1 MASTIPIPLSP
12 CTSTSVQTYDGPAVR
27 GVPLTPEQRAERT
40 AARRAL
46 ARRVAWRSAAGTL
59 ALIVMLALFAWWLLT
74 TFGGRDFLL
83 AQIVA
88 RLPAGTTLTWQG
100 AEGPASGPLTLHG
113 VRFSMPRQIDPDCV
127 PTAGASCA
135 TGRIVFTARTLVL
148 DPAIRPL
155 FGKRLRLDALDVRN
169 ATLDLP
175 ESDKPFEL
183 PRWPES
189 LPQIAPPLALQADT
203 IRIDGLE
210 VTRARRPMIAIRSAR
225 GGLDAAAG
233 ALHVEHLRVDSDR
246 GRFTAH
252 GDYVPRDDYRTDLV
266 ATAVLPAPTGRM
278 SPRLGL
284 VARGD
289 LSRIEVALSGNV
301 PAPLRATL
309 TLRGRDTP
317 GWKLRA
323 HSAALDPSLLVGSG
337 EPGTPIAFHLQADG
351 QGGDARLQGRIT
363 RGDVTATIQPSR
375 VILAEQVLTV
385 QPLVLDVLGGRAT
398 LRGVANLKDPGHAAL
413 RFAVNARGLGWGNA
427 GKARQIVA
435 DADFGIAGKPD
446 AWVAIGSAVLT
457 RDGQRARLRFDGRG
471 NRAHMQLAS
480 LTATMPTGKLDAHG
494 DLAWSPALGWTLDA
508 RLAGFDPGYFAAGWN
523 GAIDGRLAS
532 TGTTRS
538 DGGLDLVV
546 DATRLG
552 GRLRGRPLLGRG
564 HFAMRGAATPQGSAA
579 YSGEVALTLGGSR
592 IDASGT
598 VAQALDVD
606 ATFAPLQLND
616 LLPDAGGVLRGTLKL
631 RGARNAPDVTADLT
645 GNHLKYGDYRADTL
659 SAKGQLPW
667 RGGNGQLALRATGLQ
682 AGLPFDSL
690 RLDARG
696 AVEALQLDADAHGA
710 IGTLALSGHGGKR
723 GSAWQGTLASLQF
736 DPARGAQWR
745 LQQPAQFRW
754 DGHDGALSHAC
765 LASSSGG
772 TLCATADWPRH
783 GIDLDGAGLPLALA
797 LPYLPEREDGRPW
810 LLHGA
815 IAVTAQVRPLGNRW
829 RGSARV
835 TSANGGMQNSE
846 RARGELVAYDHLVLD
861 ATFDPQR
868 LDATLGA
875 VLNGDGR
882 IDARVDTGWDAYA
895 PLHGELALDTDE
907 LTWMELLSPDI
918 VEPTGKLAGHVT
930 LAGTRAQ
937 PSLGGQAHLSGF
949 STELPAL
956 AITISQGD
964 VRMEAQ
970 PDGSARIH
978 GSLESGEG
986 TLALDGTLGWRGDLA
1001 SGQGAPLVL
1010 NVRGRNVLVSDTRD
1024 LRAVADPD
1032 VVVRYR
1038 AGQPI
1043 NVTGSVGVPSARIDL
1058 ERLDQGVSASP
1069 DVVVLDPVD
1078 PQRSVATPLDLDLA
1092 LVLGDDVRLHGF
1104 GLDGTL
1110 DGSLRVRARPGRERV
1125 ATGTL
1130 EVGGRYTAY
1139 GQKLDITRGRLV
1151 WSNTAIADPLLDIRA
1166 ERDVA
1171 DVTAGIDVTGH
1182 ASHPRAEVWTDP
1194 ASDQSEALAYLA
1206 LGRPL
1211 ASASADESRQLDAA
1225 SAALSA
1231 GGSLLASQL
1240 GARIGLDE
1248 AGVLESRAL
1257 GGSVLGVGKYLSPKL
1272 YVGYGVSL
1280 LGTGQVL
1287 TLKYLLRKGFD
1298 IEIESS
1304 TVENKA
1310 SANWRTE
1317 K

>member
-1 MASTIPIPLSP
+1 LRSTH
-12 CTSTSVQTYDGPAVR
+12 
-27 GVPLTPEQRAERT
+27 LTPEQRGERN

-46 ARRVAWRSAAGTL
+46 ARRLALRSAAGTL
-59 ALIVMLALFAWWLLT
+59 ALVVMLALFAWWLLT

-88 RLPAGTTLTWQG
+88 RLPAGTTLTWQS

-127 PTAGASCA
+127 PTEAASCA
-135 TGRIVFTARTLVL
+135 TGRIVFTAQAAVL

-155 FGKRLRLDALDVRN
+155 FGKRLRLDALDVRG

-175 ESDKPFEL
+175 QSDKPFEL

-189 LPQIAPPLALQADT
+189 LPQIAPPLSLQADT
-203 IRIDGLE
+203 IRIDGLR
-210 VTRARRPMIAIRSAR
+210 VSQDGQPVIDIRSAR
-225 GGLDAAAG
+225 GGLDASAG
-233 ALHVEHLRVDSDR
+233 SLHVEHLRVDSDR

-252 GDYVPRDDYRTDLV
+252 GDYVPRDDYRSDFV
-266 ATAVLPAPTGRM
+266 ATAVLPAPAGRTP
-278 SPRLGL
+278 PRLGL

-289 LSRIEVALSGNV
+289 LSRMEVALSGNV
-301 PAPLRATL
+301 PANLRATL
-309 TLRGRDTP
+309 TLRGKDMP

-323 HSAALDPSLLVGSG
+323 NSDALDPSLLVGSG
-337 EPGTPIAFHLQADG
+337 EAGVPIAFNLQADG
-351 QGGDARLQGRIT
+351 QGGDAQLQGRIT
-363 RGDVTATIQPSR
+363 RGDLTATIRPSH
-375 VILAEQVLTV
+375 ISLAGQVLTV
-385 QPLVLDVLGGRAT
+385 QPLVVDVLDGRVT
-398 LRGVANLKDPGHAAL
+398 LRGFANLKDPDHAAL
-413 RFAVNARGLGWGNA
+413 RFAVNARGLAWGNA
-427 GKARQIVA
+427 VKTQQIVA

-446 AWVAIGSAVLT
+446 AWAAIGSAALT
-457 RDGQRARLRFDGRG
+457 RDGQRAQLRFDGRG
-471 NRAHMQLAS
+471 DTAHMQLRS
-480 LTATMPTGKLDAHG
+480 LTATMPTGKLDARG
-494 DLAWSPALGWTLDA
+494 DVAWSPALGWKADA
-508 RLAGFDPGYFAAGWN
+508 TLAGFDPGYFAAGWD
-523 GAIDGRLAS
+523 GAIDGRLTS
-532 TGTTRS
+532 TGSTRS

-546 DATRLG
+546 DATQLG
-552 GRLRGRPLLGRG
+552 GRLRGRPLRGRG

-579 YSGEVALTLGGSR
+579 YSGDVALTLGDSR
-592 IDASGT
+592 IDARGT
-598 VAQALDVD
+598 VAQTLDVD

-616 LLPDAGGVLRGTLKL
+616 LLPDATGVLRGTLKL
-631 RGARNAPDVTADLT
+631 GGARNAPNVAADLT
-645 GNHLKYGDYRADTL
+645 GNHLRYGDYRADTL

-667 RGGNGQLALRATGLQ
+667 RGGTGQLALRATGLQ

-696 AVEALQLDADAHGA
+696 AVEALQLDADAHGE
-710 IGTLALSGHGGKR
+710 IGTLAMAGNASRR
-723 GSAWQGTLASLQF
+723 GNSWQGTLASLQF

-745 LQQPAQFRW
+745 LQQSAQFRW
-754 DGHDGALSHAC
+754 DGRNGALSRAC
-765 LASSSGG
+765 LASSGGG
-772 TLCATADWPRH
+772 TLCASADWPRR
-783 GIDLDGAGLPLALA
+783 GIDLDGHGLPLTLA

-810 LLHGA
+810 LLHGE
-815 IAVTAQVRPLGNRW
+815 IALTAQVRPVGNGW
-829 RGSARV
+829 RGTAHA
-835 TSANGGMQNSE
+835 TSADGGMKNSE
-846 RARGELVAYDHLVLD
+846 RSRRDLVAYDHLVLD

-868 LDATLGA
+868 LDAKLGA
-875 VLNGDGR
+875 VLNGDGH
-882 IDARVDTGWDAYA
+882 IDAHVDTGWDAYA
-895 PLHGELALDTDE
+895 PLRGEIALDTDE

-937 PSLGGQAHLSGF
+937 PVLGGQAQLSGF

-956 AITISQGD
+956 AITVSNGD
-964 VRMEAQ
+964 VRMDAQ
-970 PDGSARIH
+970 ADGSARIH
-978 GSLESGEG
+978 GSLKSGEG
-986 TLALDGTLGWRGDLA
+986 TLNLDGTLGWRGDDT
-1001 SGQGAPLVL
+1001 PLVL
-1010 NVRGRNVLVSDTRD
+1010 NVRGSNVLVSDTRD

-1032 VVVRYR
+1032 VVVRYS

-1078 PQRSVATPLDLDLA
+1078 PQRGVATPLDLDLT
-1092 LVLGDDVRLHGF
+1092 LVLGDDVRLNGF

-1110 DGSLRVRARPGRERV
+1110 GGSLHVRARPGREML

-1130 EVGGRYTAY
+1130 DVGGRYTAY

-1151 WSNTAIADPLLDIRA
+1151 WSNSAIADPLLDIRA
-1166 ERDVA
+1166 EREVA

-1182 ASHPRAEVWTDP
+1182 ASNPQAEVWTDP
-1194 ASDQSEALAYLA
+1194 ATDQSEALAYLA

-1211 ASASADESRQLDAA
+1211 SSANPDESRQLDAA

-1231 GGSLLASQL
+1231 GGNLLASQL
-1240 GARIGLDE
+1240 GAKIGLDE

-1310 SANWRTE
+1310 SVNWRKE
-1317 K
+1317 R

>member
-1 MASTIPIPLSP
+1 
-12 CTSTSVQTYDGPAVR
+12 
-27 GVPLTPEQRAERT
+27 VPLTPELRAERT

-46 ARRVAWRSAAGTL
+46 ARRVALRSAAGTL

-88 RLPAGTTLTWQG
+88 RLPAGTTLTWQQ

-113 VRFSMPRQIDPDCV
+113 ARFSMPRQIDPDCV
-127 PTAGASCA
+127 PTASASCA
-135 TGRIVFTARTLVL
+135 TGRIVFTAQTIVL

-169 ATLDLP
+169 ATLELP
-175 ESDKPFEL
+175 KSDKPFEL
-183 PRWPES
+183 PRWPQS
-189 LPQIAPPLALQADT
+189 LPQVVPPLALQADA
-203 IRIDGLE
+203 IRIDGLR
-210 VTRARRPMIAIRSAR
+210 VTQQGQPLIAIRSAR
-225 GGLDAAAG
+225 GGLDAATG
-233 ALHVEHLRVDSDR
+233 ELHVEHLRVDSDR

-266 ATAVLPAPTGRM
+266 ATAVLPAPAGRT

-289 LSRIEVALSGNV
+289 LSRMDVAVSGNV
-301 PAPLRATL
+301 PATLRATL
-309 TLRGRDTP
+309 TLRGRDAP
-317 GWKLRA
+317 GWQLRA
-323 HSAALDPSLLVGSG
+323 NSDALDPSLLIGRG
-337 EPGTPIAFHLQADG
+337 EAGAPIAFNLKADG
-351 QGGDARLQGRIT
+351 HGGDAQLQGRIR
-363 RGDVTATIQPSR
+363 RGELTATIQPSH
-375 VILAEQVLTV
+375 ISLADQVLTV
-385 QPLVLDVLGGRAT
+385 QPLVVDVLDGRAT
-398 LRGVANLKDPGHAAL
+398 VRGFANLKDPDHAAL
-413 RFAVNARGLGWGNA
+413 RFAVNARGLSWGNA
-427 GKARQIVA
+427 DRTQQIVA

-446 AWVAIGSAVLT
+446 AWAAIGSAALA

-471 NRAHMQLAS
+471 NTAHMKLES

-508 RLAGFDPGYFAAGWN
+508 TLAGFDPGYFAVGWN

-546 DATRLG
+546 AATQLG
-552 GRLRGRPLLGRG
+552 GRLRGRPLQGRG
-564 HFAMRGAATPQGSAA
+564 HFAMHGAATPQGRAS
-579 YSGEVALTLGGSR
+579 YSGDVALTLGGSR
-592 IDASGT
+592 IDAKGT
-598 VAQALDVD
+598 IAQMLDVD

-616 LLPDAGGVLRGTLKL
+616 LLPDAGGMLRGTLKL
-631 RGARNAPDVTADLT
+631 SGARSAPNIVADLT
-645 GNHLKYGDYRADTL
+645 GSGLKYGDYRADTF

-667 RGGNGQLALRATGLQ
+667 RGGNGQLALRASGLQ
-682 AGLPFDSL
+682 AGVPFDSL

-696 AVEALQLDADAHGA
+696 AVEALQLEADAHGD
-710 IGTLALSGHGGKR
+710 IGTLALSGHAGKR
-723 GSAWQGTLASLQF
+723 GNTWQGALASLRL

-745 LQQPAQFRW
+745 LQQAAQFHW
-754 DGHDGALSHAC
+754 DGRNGALSRAC
-765 LASSSGG
+765 LASSGGG
-772 TLCATADWPRH
+772 TLCATADWPRR
-783 GIDLDGAGLPLALA
+783 GIDLDGNGLPLALA

-810 LLHGA
+810 LLHGE
-815 IAVTAQVRPLGNRW
+815 IALTAQVRPVGNGW
-829 RGSARV
+829 RGNAHV
-835 TSANGGMQNSE
+835 TSADGGMKNSE
-846 RARGELVAYDHLVLD
+846 RSRRDLVAYDHLLLD

-882 IDARVDTGWDAYA
+882 IDAHVDTGWDAYA
-895 PLHGELALDTDE
+895 PLRGEIALNTDE

-937 PSLGGQAHLSGF
+937 PVLGGQAQLADF

-956 AITISQGD
+956 AITVSNGD
-964 VRMEAQ
+964 VRMDAQ

-978 GSLESGEG
+978 GSLKSGEG
-986 TLALDGTLGWRGDLA
+986 TLNLDGTLGWRGDDT
-1001 SGQGAPLVL
+1001 PLVL
-1010 NVRGRNVLVSDTRD
+1010 TVRGSNVLVSDTRD

-1032 VVVRYR
+1032 VVVRYS

-1078 PQRSVATPLDLDLA
+1078 PQRGVATPLDLDLT
-1092 LVLGDDVRLHGF
+1092 LQLGDDVRLNGF

-1110 DGSLRVRARPGRERV
+1110 DGSLHVRARPGREML
-1125 ATGTL
+1125 ATGSL
-1130 EVGGRYTAY
+1130 DVGGRYTAY

-1166 ERDVA
+1166 EREVA

-1182 ASHPRAEVWTDP
+1182 ASNPQAEVWTDP
-1194 ASDQSEALAYLA
+1194 ATDQSEALAYLA

-1211 ASASADESRQLDAA
+1211 SSASADESRQLDAA

-1240 GARIGLDE
+1240 GAKIGLDE

-1310 SANWRTE
+1310 SVNWRKE

>member
-1 MASTIPIPLSP
+1 M
-12 CTSTSVQTYDGPAVR
+12 
-27 GVPLTPEQRAERT
+27 
-40 AARRAL
+40 
-46 ARRVAWRSAAGTL
+46 
-59 ALIVMLALFAWWLLT
+59 ALFAWWLLT

-88 RLPAGTTLTWQG
+88 RLPAGTTLTWRQV
-100 AEGPASGPLTLHG
+100 EGPASGPLTLHG

-127 PTAGASCA
+127 SIAGASCA
-135 TGRIVFTARTLVL
+135 TGRIVFTAQTIVL

-175 ESDKPFEL
+175 QSDKPFEL

-189 LPQIAPPLALQADT
+189 LPQVAPPLALQADA
-203 IRIDGLE
+203 IRIDGLR
-210 VTRARRPMIAIRSAR
+210 VTQAKQPMIDIRSAR
-225 GGLDAAAG
+225 GGLDASTG
-233 ALHVEHLRVDSDR
+233 ELHVEHLRVDSDR

-252 GDYVPRDDYRTDLV
+252 GVYVPREDYRTDLV
-266 ATAVLPAPTGRM
+266 ATVVLPAPAGRT
-278 SPRLGL
+278 SPRVGL

-289 LSRIEVALSGNV
+289 LSRMDVAVSGNI
-301 PAPLRATL
+301 PATLRATL
-309 TLRGRDTP
+309 TLRGKDQP
-317 GWKLRA
+317 GWQLRA
-323 HSAALDPSLLVGSG
+323 NSDALDPSLLAGSG
-337 EPGTPIAFHLQADG
+337 EAGTPIAFNLQADG
-351 QGGDARLQGRIT
+351 HGGDAQLQGRIT
-363 RGDVTATIQPSR
+363 RGGLTATIQPSH
-375 VILAEQVLTV
+375 ISLAEQVLTV
-385 QPLVLDVLGGRAT
+385 QPLVIDVLDGRAT
-398 LRGVANLKDPGHAAL
+398 LRGFANLKDPDHAAL
-413 RFAVNARGLGWGNA
+413 RFAVNARGLAWGGADNA
-427 GKARQIVA
+427 QRIVA

-446 AWVAIGSAVLT
+446 AWAAIGQAAL
-457 RDGQRARLRFDGRG
+457 RRNGQRAQLHFDGRG
-471 NRAHMQLAS
+471 DTAHMQLTS
-480 LTATMPTGKLDAHG
+480 LTATMPTGKLDARG
-494 DLAWSPALGWTLDA
+494 KVAWSPSLGWKLDA
-508 RLAGFDPGYFAAGWN
+508 TLAGFDPGYFAAGWN

-532 TGTTRS
+532 TGNTRS
-538 DGGLDLVV
+538 DGGLDLEV
-546 DATRLG
+546 DATQLG
-552 GRLRGRPLLGRG
+552 GRLRGRPLRG
-564 HFAMRGAATPQGSAA
+564 HGHVAMRGAATPQGSAS
-579 YSGEVALTLGGSR
+579 YSGDVALTLGGSR
-592 IDASGT
+592 IDAKGT
-598 VAQALDVD
+598 IAQALDVD

-616 LLPDAGGVLRGTLKL
+616 LLPDAGGVLRGTLKF
-631 RGARNAPDVTADLT
+631 RGARNAPDIAVDLT
-645 GNHLKYGDYRADTL
+645 GNGLEYGDYRAATF

-682 AGLPFDSL
+682 AGVPFDSL

-696 AVEALQLDADAHGA
+696 AVEALQLDADAHGE
-710 IGTLALSGHGGKR
+710 IGTLALTGHASKR
-723 GSAWQGTLASLQF
+723 GNTWQGTLASLQLT
-736 DPARGAQWR
+736 PTRGAQWR
-745 LQQPAQFRW
+745 LQQPAQFHW
-754 DGHDGALSHAC
+754 DGRNGALSHAC
-765 LASSSGG
+765 VASSGGG
-772 TLCATADWPRH
+772 TLCAIADWPRR
-783 GIDLDGAGLPLALA
+783 GIDLDGQGLPLALA

-810 LLHGA
+810 LLHGEVA
-815 IAVTAQVRPLGNRW
+815 LTAQVRPVGNSW
-829 RGSARV
+829 RGSAHV
-835 TSANGGMQNSE
+835 TSANGGIKNSE
-846 RARGELVAYDHLVLD
+846 RSRRELVAFDHLALD

-868 LDATLGA
+868 IDATLGA

-882 IDARVDTGWDAYA
+882 IDAHVDTGWDAYA
-895 PLHGELALDTDE
+895 PLRGEIALNTDE

-918 VEPTGKLAGHVT
+918 VEPTGKLDGRVT

-937 PSLGGQAHLSGF
+937 PALGGQAQLSDF

-956 AITISQGD
+956 AITVSNGD
-964 VRMEAQ
+964 VRMDAQ

-978 GSLESGEG
+978 GSLKSGEG
-986 TLALDGTLGWRGDLA
+986 TLNLDGTLGWRGDDT
-1001 SGQGAPLVL
+1001 PLVL
-1010 NVRGRNVLVSDTRD
+1010 NVRGNNVLVSDTRD

-1032 VVVRYR
+1032 VVVRYS

-1043 NVTGSVGVPSARIDL
+1043 NVSGSVGVPSARIDL

-1078 PQRSVATPLDLDLA
+1078 PQRSVATPLDLDLT
-1092 LVLGDDVRLHGF
+1092 LQLGDDVRLNGF

-1110 DGSLRVRARPGRERV
+1110 DGSLRVRARPGREMV

-1166 ERDVA
+1166 EREVA

-1182 ASHPRAEVWTDP
+1182 ASNPQAEVWTDP
-1194 ASDQSEALAYLA
+1194 ATDQSEALAYLA

-1211 ASASADESRQLDAA
+1211 SSANADESRQLDAA

-1240 GARIGLDE
+1240 GAKIGLDE

-1257 GGSVLGVGKYLSPKL
+1257 GGSVFGVGKYLSPKL

-1310 SANWRTE
+1310 SVNWRKE

>member
-1 MASTIPIPLSP
+1 
-12 CTSTSVQTYDGPAVR
+12 VR
-27 GVPLTPEQRAERT
+27 GVPLTPEQRAERNV
-40 AARRAL
+40 ARRAL
-46 ARRVAWRSAAGTL
+46 AGRVARRSAAGTL
-59 ALIVMLALFAWWLLT
+59 ALSVMLVLFAWWLLT

-88 RLPAGTTLTWQG
+88 RLPAGTTLAWQQ

-127 PTAGASCA
+127 ATRTASCA
-135 TGRIVFTARTLVL
+135 TGRIVFAAQTIVL

-155 FGKRLRLDALDVRN
+155 FGRRLRLDALDVRN
-169 ATLDLP
+169 ATLELP
-175 ESDKPFEL
+175 KSDKPFEL

-203 IRIDGLE
+203 IRIDGLR
-210 VTRARRPMIAIRSAR
+210 VTQQGQPMIDIHSAR
-225 GGLDAAAG
+225 GGLDAATG
-233 ALHVEHLRVDSDR
+233 ELHVEHLRVDSNR
-246 GRFTAH
+246 GRFTVD

-266 ATAVLPAPTGRM
+266 ATAVLPAPAGRT

-289 LSRIEVALSGNV
+289 LSRMDVALSGNV
-301 PAPLRATL
+301 PATLRASL
-309 TLRGRDTP
+309 TLRGKDQP

-323 HSAALDPSLLVGSG
+323 NSDALDPSLLAGSG
-337 EPGTPIAFHLQADG
+337 EAGMPIAFNLRADG
-351 QGGDARLQGRIT
+351 HGGDARLQGRIT
-363 RGDVTATIQPSR
+363 RGDLTATIQPSH
-375 VILAEQVLTV
+375 ISLAEQVLTV
-385 QPLVLDVLGGRAT
+385 QPLVVDVLDGRAT
-398 LRGVANLKDPGHAAL
+398 VRGFANLRDPDNASL
-413 RFAVNARGLGWGNA
+413 RFAVNARGLSWSGA
-427 GKARQIVA
+427 DDTQKIVA
-435 DADFGIAGKPD
+435 SADFGIAGKPD
-446 AWVAIGSAVLT
+446 AWAAIGSAALT
-457 RDGQRARLRFDGRG
+457 RDGQRAQLRFDGRG
-471 NRAHMQLAS
+471 NTAHMKLES
-480 LTATMPTGKLDAHG
+480 LTATMPTGKLDARG
-494 DLAWSPALGWTLDA
+494 DLAWSPALDWTLDA
-508 RLAGFDPGYFAAGWN
+508 TLAGFDPGYFAAGWN
-523 GAIDGRLAS
+523 GAIDGKLGS

-546 DATRLG
+546 DATQLG
-552 GRLRGRPLLGRG
+552 GRLRGRPLHGRG
-564 HFAMRGAATPQGSAA
+564 HFAMRGAATPQGSAS
-579 YSGEVALTLGGSR
+579 YSGDVGLTLGGSR
-592 IDASGT
+592 IDAKGT

-606 ATFAPLQLND
+606 VSFAPLQLND
-616 LLPDAGGVLRGTLKL
+616 LLPDAAGVLRGTLKL
-631 RGARNAPDVTADLT
+631 SGARNAPNVAADLA
-645 GNHLKYGDYRADTL
+645 GNGLEYGDYRADTF
-659 SAKGQLPW
+659 SAKGRLPW
-667 RGGNGQLALRATGLQ
+667 RGGNGQLALRASGLQ
-682 AGLPFDSL
+682 AGVPFDNL

-696 AVEALQLDADAHGA
+696 AIEALQLDADAHGE
-710 IGTLALSGHGGKR
+710 IGTLALTGQASKR
-723 GSAWQGTLASLQF
+723 GNTWQGALASLQLT
-736 DPARGAQWR
+736 PTRGAQWR
-745 LQQPAQFRW
+745 LQQAAHFRW
-754 DGHDGALSHAC
+754 DGRNGALSHAC
-765 LASSSGG
+765 LASSGGG
-772 TLCATADWPRH
+772 TLCATADWPRR
-783 GIDLDGAGLPLALA
+783 GIDLDGDRLPLTLA

-810 LLHGA
+810 LLHGE
-815 IAVTAQVRPLGNRW
+815 IALTAQIRPVGNRW
-829 RGSARV
+829 RGNAHV
-835 TSANGGMQNSE
+835 TSANGGMKNSE
-846 RARGELVAYDHLVLD
+846 RARRDLVGYDNLVLD

-868 LDATLGA
+868 FDAKLGA
-875 VLNGDGR
+875 VLNGDGHV
-882 IDARVDTGWDAYA
+882 DAHVDTGWDAYA
-895 PLHGELALDTDE
+895 PLRGEIALATDE

-918 VEPTGKLAGHVT
+918 VEPTGKLDGHVT

-937 PSLGGQAHLSGF
+937 PSLGGQAQLSNF

-956 AITISQGD
+956 AITVSNGN
-964 VRMEAQ
+964 VRMDAQ

-978 GSLESGEG
+978 GSLKSGEG
-986 TLALDGTLGWRGDLA
+986 TLDLDGTLGWRGDDT
-1001 SGQGAPLVL
+1001 PLVL
-1010 NVRGRNVLVSDTRD
+1010 NVRGSNVLVSDTRD

-1032 VVVRYR
+1032 VVVRYS

-1043 NVTGSVGVPSARIDL
+1043 NVIGSVGVPSARIDL

-1078 PQRSVATPLDLDLA
+1078 PKRGVATPLDLDLT
-1092 LVLGDDVRLHGF
+1092 LQLGDDVRLNGF

-1110 DGSLRVRARPGRERV
+1110 DGSLHVRARPGREMV

-1166 ERDVA
+1166 EREVA

-1182 ASHPRAEVWTDP
+1182 ASNPQAEVWTDP
-1194 ASDQSEALAYLA
+1194 TTDQSEALAYLA

-1211 ASASADESRQLDAA
+1211 SSASADESRQLDAA

-1231 GGSLLASQL
+1231 GGNLLASQL
-1240 GARIGLDE
+1240 GAKIGLDE

-1310 SANWRTE
+1310 SVNWRKE

>member
-1 MASTIPIPLSP
+1 
-12 CTSTSVQTYDGPAVR
+12 VR
-27 GVPLTPEQRAERT
+27 GVPLTPEQRAERNV
-40 AARRAL
+40 ARRAL
-46 ARRVAWRSAAGTL
+46 AGRVARRSAAGTL
-59 ALIVMLALFAWWLLT
+59 ALSVMLVLFAWWLLT

-88 RLPAGTTLTWQG
+88 RLPAGTTLAWQQ

-127 PTAGASCA
+127 ATRTASCA
-135 TGRIVFTARTLVL
+135 TGRIVFAAQTIVL

-155 FGKRLRLDALDVRN
+155 FGRRLRLDALDVRN
-169 ATLDLP
+169 ATLELP
-175 ESDKPFEL
+175 KSDKPFEL

-203 IRIDGLE
+203 IRIDGLR
-210 VTRARRPMIAIRSAR
+210 VTQQGQPMIDIHSAR
-225 GGLDAAAG
+225 GGLDAATG
-233 ALHVEHLRVDSDR
+233 ELHVEHLRVDSNR
-246 GRFTAH
+246 GRFTVD

-266 ATAVLPAPTGRM
+266 ATAVLPAPAGRT

-289 LSRIEVALSGNV
+289 LSRMDVALSGNV
-301 PAPLRATL
+301 PATLRASL
-309 TLRGRDTP
+309 TLRGKDQP

-323 HSAALDPSLLVGSG
+323 NSDALDPSLLAGSG
-337 EPGTPIAFHLQADG
+337 EAGMPIAFNLRADG
-351 QGGDARLQGRIT
+351 HGGDARLQGRIT
-363 RGDVTATIQPSR
+363 RGDLTATIQPSH
-375 VILAEQVLTV
+375 ISLAEQVLTV
-385 QPLVLDVLGGRAT
+385 QPLVVDVLDGRAT
-398 LRGVANLKDPGHAAL
+398 VRGFANLRDPDNASL
-413 RFAVNARGLGWGNA
+413 RFAVNARGLSWGGA
-427 GKARQIVA
+427 DDTQKIVA
-435 DADFGIAGKPD
+435 SADFGIAGKPD
-446 AWVAIGSAVLT
+446 AWAAIGSAALT
-457 RDGQRARLRFDGRG
+457 RDGQRAQLRFDGRG
-471 NRAHMQLAS
+471 NTAHMKLES
-480 LTATMPTGKLDAHG
+480 LTATMPTGKLDARG
-494 DLAWSPALGWTLDA
+494 DLAWSPALDWTLDA
-508 RLAGFDPGYFAAGWN
+508 TLAGFDPGYFAAGWN
-523 GAIDGRLAS
+523 GAIDGKLGS

-546 DATRLG
+546 DATQLG
-552 GRLRGRPLLGRG
+552 GRLRGRPLHGRG
-564 HFAMRGAATPQGSAA
+564 HFAMRGAATPQGSAS
-579 YSGEVALTLGGSR
+579 YSGDVGLTLGGSR
-592 IDASGT
+592 IDAKGT

-606 ATFAPLQLND
+606 VSFAPLQLND
-616 LLPDAGGVLRGTLKL
+616 LLPDAAGVLRGTLKL
-631 RGARNAPDVTADLT
+631 SGARNAPNVAADLA
-645 GNHLKYGDYRADTL
+645 GNGLEYGDYRADTF
-659 SAKGQLPW
+659 SAKGRLPW
-667 RGGNGQLALRATGLQ
+667 RGGNGQLALRASGLQ
-682 AGLPFDSL
+682 AGVPFDNL

-696 AVEALQLDADAHGA
+696 AIEALQLDADAHGE
-710 IGTLALSGHGGKR
+710 IGTLALAGQAGKR
-723 GSAWQGTLASLQF
+723 GNTWQGALASLQLT
-736 DPARGAQWR
+736 PARGAQWR
-745 LQQPAQFRW
+745 LQQAAHFRW
-754 DGHDGALSHAC
+754 DGRNGALSHAC
-765 LASSSGG
+765 LASSGGG
-772 TLCATADWPRH
+772 TLCATADWPRR
-783 GIDLDGAGLPLALA
+783 GIDLDGDRLPLTLA

-810 LLHGA
+810 LLHGE
-815 IAVTAQVRPLGNRW
+815 IALTAQIRPVGNRW
-829 RGSARV
+829 RGNAHV
-835 TSANGGMQNSE
+835 TSANGGMKNSE
-846 RARGELVAYDHLVLD
+846 RARRDLVGYDNLVLD

-868 LDATLGA
+868 FDAKLGA
-875 VLNGDGR
+875 VLNGDGHV
-882 IDARVDTGWDAYA
+882 DAHVDTGWDAYA
-895 PLHGELALDTDE
+895 PLRGEIALATDE

-918 VEPTGKLAGHVT
+918 VEPTGKLDGHVT

-937 PSLGGQAHLSGF
+937 PSLGGQAQLSNF

-956 AITISQGD
+956 AITVSNGN
-964 VRMEAQ
+964 VRMDAQ

-978 GSLESGEG
+978 GSLKSGEG
-986 TLALDGTLGWRGDLA
+986 TLDLDGTLGWRGDDT
-1001 SGQGAPLVL
+1001 PLVL
-1010 NVRGRNVLVSDTRD
+1010 NVRGSNVLVSDTRD

-1032 VVVRYR
+1032 VVVRYS

-1043 NVTGSVGVPSARIDL
+1043 NVIGSVGVPSARIDL

-1078 PQRSVATPLDLDLA
+1078 PKRGVATPLDLDLT
-1092 LVLGDDVRLHGF
+1092 LQLGDDVRLNGF

-1110 DGSLRVRARPGRERV
+1110 DGSLHVRARPGREMV

-1166 ERDVA
+1166 EREVA

-1182 ASHPRAEVWTDP
+1182 ASNPQAEVWTDP
-1194 ASDQSEALAYLA
+1194 ATDQSEALAYLA

-1211 ASASADESRQLDAA
+1211 SSASADESRQLDAA

-1231 GGSLLASQL
+1231 GGNLLASQL
-1240 GARIGLDE
+1240 GAKIGLDE

-1287 TLKYLLRKGFD
+1287 TLKYLLRKGYD
-1298 IEIESS
+1298 NEIESS

-1310 SANWRTE
+1310 SVNWRKE

>member
-1 MASTIPIPLSP
+1 
-12 CTSTSVQTYDGPAVR
+12 VR
-27 GVPLTPEQRAERT
+27 GVPLTPEQRAERNV
-40 AARRAL
+40 ARRAL
-46 ARRVAWRSAAGTL
+46 AGRVARRSAAGTL
-59 ALIVMLALFAWWLLT
+59 ALSVMLVLFAWWLLT

-88 RLPAGTTLTWQG
+88 RLPAGTTLAWQQ

-127 PTAGASCA
+127 ATRTASCA
-135 TGRIVFTARTLVL
+135 TGRIVFAAQTIVL

-155 FGKRLRLDALDVRN
+155 FGRRLRLDALDVRN
-169 ATLDLP
+169 ATLELP
-175 ESDKPFEL
+175 KSDKPFEL

-203 IRIDGLE
+203 IRIDGLR
-210 VTRARRPMIAIRSAR
+210 VTQQGQPMIDIHSAR
-225 GGLDAAAG
+225 GGLDAATG
-233 ALHVEHLRVDSDR
+233 ELHVEHLRVDSNR
-246 GRFTAH
+246 GRFTVD

-266 ATAVLPAPTGRM
+266 ATAVLPAPAGRT

-289 LSRIEVALSGNV
+289 LSRMDVALSGNV
-301 PAPLRATL
+301 PATLRASL
-309 TLRGRDTP
+309 TLRGKDQP

-323 HSAALDPSLLVGSG
+323 NSDALDPSLLAGSG
-337 EPGTPIAFHLQADG
+337 EAGMPIAFNLRADG
-351 QGGDARLQGRIT
+351 HGGDARLQGRIT
-363 RGDVTATIQPSR
+363 RGDLTATIQPSH
-375 VILAEQVLTV
+375 ISLAEQVLTV
-385 QPLVLDVLGGRAT
+385 QPLVVDVLDGRAT
-398 LRGVANLKDPGHAAL
+398 VRGFANLRDPDNASL
-413 RFAVNARGLGWGNA
+413 RFAVNARGLSWGGA
-427 GKARQIVA
+427 DDTQKIVA
-435 DADFGIAGKPD
+435 SADFGIAGKPD
-446 AWVAIGSAVLT
+446 AWAAIGSAALT
-457 RDGQRARLRFDGRG
+457 REGQRAQLRFDGRG
-471 NRAHMQLAS
+471 NTAHMKFES
-480 LTATMPTGKLDAHG
+480 LTATMPTGKLDARG
-494 DLAWSPALGWTLDA
+494 DLAWSPALDWTLDA
-508 RLAGFDPGYFAAGWN
+508 TLAGFDPGYFAAGWN
-523 GAIDGRLAS
+523 GAIDGKLGS

-546 DATRLG
+546 DATQLG
-552 GRLRGRPLLGRG
+552 GRLRGRPLHGRG
-564 HFAMRGAATPQGSAA
+564 HFAMRGAATPQGSAS
-579 YSGEVALTLGGSR
+579 YSGDVGLTLGGSR
-592 IDASGT
+592 IDAKGT

-606 ATFAPLQLND
+606 VSFAPLQLND
-616 LLPDAGGVLRGTLKL
+616 LLPDAAGVLRGTLKL
-631 RGARNAPDVTADLT
+631 SGARNAPNVAADLA
-645 GNHLKYGDYRADTL
+645 GNGLEYGDYRADTF
-659 SAKGQLPW
+659 SAKGRLPW
-667 RGGNGQLALRATGLQ
+667 RGGNGQLALRASGLQ
-682 AGLPFDSL
+682 AGVPFDNL

-696 AVEALQLDADAHGA
+696 AIEALQLDADAHGE
-710 IGTLALSGHGGKR
+710 IGTLALAGQAGKR
-723 GSAWQGTLASLQF
+723 GNTWQGALASLQLT
-736 DPARGAQWR
+736 PARGAQWR
-745 LQQPAQFRW
+745 LQQAAHFRW
-754 DGHDGALSHAC
+754 DGRNGALSHAC
-765 LASSSGG
+765 LASSGGG
-772 TLCATADWPRH
+772 TLCATADWPRR
-783 GIDLDGAGLPLALA
+783 GIDLDGDRLPLTLA

-810 LLHGA
+810 LLHGE
-815 IAVTAQVRPLGNRW
+815 IALTAQIRPVGNRW
-829 RGSARV
+829 RGNAHV
-835 TSANGGMQNSE
+835 TSANGGMKNSE
-846 RARGELVAYDHLVLD
+846 RARRDLVGYDNLVLD

-868 LDATLGA
+868 FDAKLGA
-875 VLNGDGR
+875 VLNGDGHV
-882 IDARVDTGWDAYA
+882 DAHVDTGWDAYA
-895 PLHGELALDTDE
+895 PLRGEIALATDE

-918 VEPTGKLAGHVT
+918 VEPTGKLDGHVT

-937 PSLGGQAHLSGF
+937 PSLGGQAQLSNF

-956 AITISQGD
+956 AITVSNGN
-964 VRMEAQ
+964 VRMDAQ

-978 GSLESGEG
+978 GSLKSGEG
-986 TLALDGTLGWRGDLA
+986 TLDLDGTLGWRGDDT
-1001 SGQGAPLVL
+1001 PLVL
-1010 NVRGRNVLVSDTRD
+1010 NVRGSNVLVSDTRD

-1032 VVVRYR
+1032 VVVRYS

-1043 NVTGSVGVPSARIDL
+1043 NVIGSVGVPSARIDL

-1078 PQRSVATPLDLDLA
+1078 PKRGVATPLDLDLT
-1092 LVLGDDVRLHGF
+1092 LQLGDDVRLNGF

-1110 DGSLRVRARPGRERV
+1110 DGSLHVRARPGREMV

-1166 ERDVA
+1166 EREVA

-1182 ASHPRAEVWTDP
+1182 ASNPQAEVWTDP
-1194 ASDQSEALAYLA
+1194 ATDQSEALAYLA

-1211 ASASADESRQLDAA
+1211 SSASADESRQLDAA

-1231 GGSLLASQL
+1231 GGNLLASQL
-1240 GARIGLDE
+1240 GAKIGLDE

-1310 SANWRTE
+1310 SVNWRKE

>member
-1 MASTIPIPLSP
+1 
-12 CTSTSVQTYDGPAVR
+12 
-27 GVPLTPEQRAERT
+27 VPLTPEQRAERN

-46 ARRVAWRSAAGTL
+46 ARRVALRSAAGTL

-88 RLPAGTTLTWQG
+88 RLPAGTTLTWQQ
-100 AEGPASGPLTLHG
+100 AEGPASGPLMLHG

-127 PTAGASCA
+127 PTASASCA
-135 TGRIVFTARTLVL
+135 TGRIVFTAQTIVL

-175 ESDKPFEL
+175 KSDKPFEL
-183 PRWPES
+183 PRWPQS
-189 LPQIAPPLALQADT
+189 LPQIVPPLALQADA
-203 IRIDGLE
+203 IRIDGLR
-210 VTRARRPMIAIRSAR
+210 VTQQGQPLIAIRSAR
-225 GGLDAAAG
+225 GGLDAATG
-233 ALHVEHLRVDSDR
+233 ELHVEHLRVDSDR

-266 ATAVLPAPTGRM
+266 ATAVLPAPAGRT

-289 LSRIEVALSGNV
+289 LSRMDVAVSGNV
-301 PAPLRATL
+301 PATLRATL
-309 TLRGRDTP
+309 TLRGRDAP
-317 GWKLRA
+317 GWQLRA
-323 HSAALDPSLLVGSG
+323 HSDALDPSLLIGSG
-337 EPGTPIAFHLQADG
+337 EAGTPIAFNLQADG
-351 QGGDARLQGRIT
+351 HGGDAQLQGRIR
-363 RGDVTATIQPSR
+363 RGELTATIQPSH
-375 VILAEQVLTV
+375 ISLADQVLTV
-385 QPLVLDVLGGRAT
+385 QPLVVDVLDGRAT
-398 LRGVANLKDPGHAAL
+398 VRGFANLKDPDHAAL
-413 RFAVNARGLGWGNA
+413 RFAVNARGLSWGNA
-427 GKARQIVA
+427 DRTQQIVA

-446 AWVAIGSAVLT
+446 AWAAIGSAALA
-457 RDGQRARLRFDGRG
+457 RDGQRARLQFDGRG
-471 NRAHMQLAS
+471 NTAHMKLES
-480 LTATMPTGKLDAHG
+480 LTATMPTGKLDARG

-508 RLAGFDPGYFAAGWN
+508 TLAGFDPGYFAAGWN

-546 DATRLG
+546 AATQLG
-552 GRLRGRPLLGRG
+552 GRLRGRPLQGRG
-564 HFAMRGAATPQGSAA
+564 HFAMRGAATPQGRAS
-579 YSGEVALTLGGSR
+579 YSGDVALALGGSR
-592 IDASGT
+592 IDAKGT
-598 VAQALDVD
+598 IAQMLDVD

-616 LLPDAGGVLRGTLKL
+616 LLPDAGGMLRGTLKL
-631 RGARNAPDVTADLT
+631 SGARSAPNIVADLT
-645 GNHLKYGDYRADTL
+645 GSGLKYGGYRADTF

-667 RGGNGQLALRATGLQ
+667 RGGNGQLALRASGLQ
-682 AGLPFDSL
+682 AGVPFDSL

-696 AVEALQLDADAHGA
+696 AVEALQLEADAHGD
-710 IGTLALSGHGGKR
+710 IGTLALSGHAGKR
-723 GSAWQGTLASLQF
+723 GNTWQGALASLRL

-745 LQQPAQFRW
+745 LQQAAQFHW
-754 DGHDGALSHAC
+754 DGRNGALSRAC
-765 LASSSGG
+765 LASSGGG
-772 TLCATADWPRH
+772 TLCATADWPRR
-783 GIDLDGAGLPLALA
+783 GIDLDGNGLPLALA

-810 LLHGA
+810 SLHGE
-815 IAVTAQVRPLGNRW
+815 IALTAQVRPVGNGW
-829 RGSARV
+829 RGNAHV
-835 TSANGGMQNSE
+835 TSADGGMKNSE
-846 RARGELVAYDHLVLD
+846 RSRRDLVAYDHLLLD

-882 IDARVDTGWDAYA
+882 IDAHVDTGWDAYA
-895 PLHGELALDTDE
+895 PLRGEIALNTDE

-937 PSLGGQAHLSGF
+937 PVLGGQAQLADF

-956 AITISQGD
+956 AITVSNGD
-964 VRMEAQ
+964 VRMDAQ

-978 GSLESGEG
+978 GSLKSGEG
-986 TLALDGTLGWRGDLA
+986 TLNLDGTLGWRGDDT
-1001 SGQGAPLVL
+1001 PLVL
-1010 NVRGRNVLVSDTRD
+1010 TVRGSNVLVSDTRD

-1032 VVVRYR
+1032 VVVRYS

-1043 NVTGSVGVPSARIDL
+1043 NVTGTVGVPSARIDL

-1078 PQRSVATPLDLDLA
+1078 PQRGVATPLDLDLT
-1092 LVLGDDVRLHGF
+1092 LQLGDDVRLNGF

-1110 DGSLRVRARPGRERV
+1110 DGSLHVRARPGREML

-1130 EVGGRYTAY
+1130 DVGGRYTAY

-1166 ERDVA
+1166 EREVA

-1182 ASHPRAEVWTDP
+1182 ASNPQAEVWTDP
-1194 ASDQSEALAYLA
+1194 ATDQSEALAYLA

-1211 ASASADESRQLDAA
+1211 SSASADESRQLDAA

-1240 GARIGLDE
+1240 GAKIGLDE

-1310 SANWRTE
+1310 SVNWRKE